1 MVFETRRFELSYFAG
16 VDVGGT
22 TSTVT
27 IGSGEREVLHVSE
40 QFATQS
46 SEGPRETV
54 HAIVA
59 AVEKAIGEVGAAAEQ
74 IAALGLSTPGPATYD
89 GILSKSPNLKHPE
102 WADFPIRGEL
112 EAAFGAR
119 GLGLAVHYIGD
130 GQAAALG
137 EYSIRRGLITW
148 PREDHAV
155 EIDHTLSS
163 LYMYIVGTGLGGGE
177 VRDGKV
183 VRGRKGRAGHG
194 GHILLPEFAF
204 RYEHDRQLV
213 VGHATC
219 SVESAVSLSGLT
231 HQLGY
236 RLSLDEWRDHPLNQ
250 VEGTTKDKAKQLRGL
265 ADQGDA
271 LALQLFDDQAK
282 ALGIALLD
290 VNYVGDYDLLVI
302 GGGVC
307 DLLPAVR
314 DRYRGIAESAYRE
327 LALDGFRDLD
337 RFVFSACGDEAPVV
351 GALAHA
357 YAMTD

>member
-1 MVFETRRFELSYFAG
+1 LAYFAG

-27 IGSGEREVLHVSE
+27 IGSAERDVLHVSE

-46 SEGPRETV
+46 AEGPRETIRAV
-54 HAIVA
+54 VA
-59 AVEKAIGEVGAAAEQ
+59 AVDAAIRAVGATPEE
-74 IAALGLSTPGPATYD
+74 ITALGLSTPGPASYD
-89 GILSKSPNLKHPE
+89 GVLSKSPNLKHPE

-112 EAAFGAR
+112 QAAFQER
-119 GLGLAVHYIGD
+119 SLGLSVHYIGD

-137 EYSIRRGLITW
+137 EYSIRRGQITW
-148 PREDHAV
+148 SRDDHTV
-155 EIDHTLSS
+155 EIDDRLRS
-163 LYMYIVGTGLGGGE
+163 LYMFIVGTGLGGGE
-177 VRDGKV
+177 VRDGQV

-250 VEGTTKDKAKQLRGL
+250 EDGTTKDKAKKLRGL
-265 ADQGDA
+265 ADAGDK

-307 DLLPAVR
+307 DLSPTVR
-314 DRYRGIAESAYRE
+314 DRYRGIAEAEYRE
-327 LALDGFRDLD
+327 LALDGFGDLD
-337 RFVFSACGDEAPVV
+337 RFVFSDCGDEAPVI

-357 YAMTD
+357 YAMTG